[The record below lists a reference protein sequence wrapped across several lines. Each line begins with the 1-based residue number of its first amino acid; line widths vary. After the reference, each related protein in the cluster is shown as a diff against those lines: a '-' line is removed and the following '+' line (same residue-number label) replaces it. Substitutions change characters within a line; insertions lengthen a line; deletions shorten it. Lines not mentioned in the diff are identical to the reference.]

1 MLNSLKLIII
11 ALVGIIGGCAHP
23 IYLTPNLDDLR
34 NTNVEV
40 ENKINKNVGY
50 YISQQDRATEVI
62 TPGGGGDK
70 VSYYPYK
77 DTEAALNT
85 MLSKVFNHVYS
96 IPLIKQAAFIQEK
109 NISYIFKPSIK
120 TDSSSISF
128 LTWPPTHFT
137 FELTCTATDLS
148 GNEVWSKKVKA
159 EGNAEYGEFKKDLS
173 LSARRASEEAFKLM
187 LAELLN
193 ANYFKED

>member
-1 MLNSLKLIII
+1 MPNSLKLIII
-11 ALVGIIGGCAHP
+11 ALIGIISGCAHG
-23 IYLTPNLDDLR
+23 IQLTPNLEDLH
-34 NTNVEV
+34 NTDVEV
-40 ENKINKNVGY
+40 ENKINKNVAY
-50 YISQQDRATEVI
+50 YISQQDMDTEVI

-70 VSYYPYK
+70 VKYYPYR
-77 DTEAALNT
+77 DTEAALDT

-120 TDSSSISF
+120 TDSSSGSF

-159 EGNAEYGEFKKDLS
+159 EGNAEYGEFKEDLS

>member
-1 MLNSLKLIII
+1 MLNSLKLIIT
-11 ALVGIIGGCAHP
+11 ALIVIVSGCAHP
-23 IYLTPNLDDLR
+23 IHLTPNLDNLR
-34 NTNVEV
+34 MTNVEV

-50 YISQQDRATEVI
+50 HISKQDRAIEVI

-70 VSYYPYK
+70 VSYYPYE
-77 DTEAALNT
+77 DTEGALIT
-85 MLSKVFNHVYS
+85 ILLKVFNHVYS
-96 IPLIKQAAFIQEK
+96 IPLINQTAFIQEK

-120 TDSSSISF
+120 TNSSSDSL

-137 FELTCTATDLS
+137 FELTCTATDPS

-159 EGNAEYGEFKKDLS
+159 EGNAEYNEFKENFS

>member
-1 MLNSLKLIII
+1 MPNSLKLIII
-11 ALVGIIGGCAHP
+11 ALIGIISGCAHG
-23 IYLTPNLDDLR
+23 IQLTPNLDDLH
-34 NTNVEV
+34 NTDVEV
-40 ENKINKNVGY
+40 ENKINKNVAY
-50 YISQQDRATEVI
+50 YISQQDMETEVI

-70 VSYYPYK
+70 VKYYPYR
-77 DTEAALNT
+77 DTESALDT

-96 IPLIKQAAFIQEK
+96 IPLIKQAAFIQKK

-120 TDSSSISF
+120 TDSSSDSI

-148 GNEVWSKKVKA
+148 DNEVWSKKVKA
-159 EGNAEYGEFKKDLS
+159 EGNAEYGEFKEDLS

-193 ANYFKED
+193 ANYFKEN

>member
-11 ALVGIIGGCAHP
+11 ALIGIISGCAHG
-23 IYLTPNLDDLR
+23 IQLTPNLDDLH
-34 NTNVEV
+34 NTHVEV
-40 ENKINKNVGY
+40 ENKINKNVAY
-50 YISQQDRATEVI
+50 YISQQDRDTEVI

-70 VSYYPYK
+70 VKYYPYK

-120 TDSSSISF
+120 TDSSSVSF

>member
-1 MLNSLKLIII
+1 MPNSLKLIII
-11 ALVGIIGGCAHP
+11 ALIGIISGCAHG
-23 IYLTPNLDDLR
+23 IQLTPNLDDLH
-34 NTNVEV
+34 NTDVEV
-40 ENKINKNVGY
+40 ENKINKNVAY
-50 YISQQDRATEVI
+50 YISQQDMDTEVI

-70 VSYYPYK
+70 VKYYPYR
-77 DTEAALNT
+77 DTEAALDT

-109 NISYIFKPSIK
+109 KISYIFKPSIK
-120 TDSSSISF
+120 TDSSSDSI

-148 GNEVWSKKVKA
+148 DNKVWSKKVKA
-159 EGNAEYGEFKKDLS
+159 EGNAEYGEFKEDLS

>member
-1 MLNSLKLIII
+1 MPNSLKLIII
-11 ALVGIIGGCAHP
+11 ALIGIISGCAHG
-23 IYLTPNLDDLR
+23 IQLTPNLEDLH
-34 NTNVEV
+34 NTDVEV
-40 ENKINKNVGY
+40 ENKINKNVAY
-50 YISQQDRATEVI
+50 YISQQDMDTEVI

-70 VSYYPYK
+70 VKYYPYR
-77 DTEAALNT
+77 DTEAALDT

-120 TDSSSISF
+120 TDSSSDSI

-148 GNEVWSKKVKA
+148 DNEVWSKKVKA
-159 EGNAEYGEFKKDLS
+159 EGNAEYGEFKEDLS

>member
-1 MLNSLKLIII
+1 MPNSLKLIII
-11 ALVGIIGGCAHP
+11 ALIGIISGCAHG
-23 IYLTPNLDDLR
+23 IQLTPNLDDLH
-34 NTNVEV
+34 NTDVEV
-40 ENKINKNVGY
+40 ENKINKNVAY
-50 YISQQDRATEVI
+50 YISQQDMDTEVI

-70 VSYYPYK
+70 VKYYPYR
-77 DTEAALNT
+77 DTEAALDT

-120 TDSSSISF
+120 TDSSSDSI

-148 GNEVWSKKVKA
+148 DNKVWSKKVKA
-159 EGNAEYGEFKKDLS
+159 EGNAEYGEFKEDLS

>member
-1 MLNSLKLIII
+1 MPNSLKLIII
-11 ALVGIIGGCAHP
+11 ALICVISGCAHG
-23 IYLTPNLDDLR
+23 IQLTPNLDDLH
-34 NTNVEV
+34 NTDVEV
-40 ENKINKNVGY
+40 ENKINKNVAY
-50 YISQQDRATEVI
+50 YISQQDMETEVI

-70 VSYYPYK
+70 VKYYPYR
-77 DTEAALNT
+77 DTEAALDT

-96 IPLIKQAAFIQEK
+96 IPLIKQAAFIQKK

-120 TDSSSISF
+120 TDSSSDSI

-148 GNEVWSKKVKA
+148 DNEVWSKKVKA
-159 EGNAEYGEFKKDLS
+159 EGNAEYGEFKEDLS
-173 LSARRASEEAFKLM
+173 LSARRASEEAFKQM

>member
-1 MLNSLKLIII
+1 MPNSLKLIII
-11 ALVGIIGGCAHP
+11 ALIGIISGCAHG
-23 IYLTPNLDDLR
+23 IQLTPNLDDLHK
-34 NTNVEV
+34 TDVEV
-40 ENKINKNVGY
+40 ENKINKNVAY
-50 YISQQDRATEVI
+50 YISQQDMNTEVI

-70 VSYYPYK
+70 VKYYPYR
-77 DTEAALNT
+77 DTEAALDT

-120 TDSSSISF
+120 TDSSSDSI

-148 GNEVWSKKVKA
+148 DNEVWSKKVKA
-159 EGNAEYGEFKKDLS
+159 EGNAEYGEFKEDLS

>member
-1 MLNSLKLIII
+1 MPNSLKLIII
-11 ALVGIIGGCAHP
+11 ALIGIISGCAHG
-23 IYLTPNLDDLR
+23 IQLTPNLDDLH
-34 NTNVEV
+34 NTDVEV
-40 ENKINKNVGY
+40 ENKINKNVAY
-50 YISQQDRATEVI
+50 YISQQDMDTEVI

-70 VSYYPYK
+70 VKYYPYR
-77 DTEAALNT
+77 DTEAALDT

-120 TDSSSISF
+120 TDSSSDSI

-148 GNEVWSKKVKA
+148 DNEVWSKKVIA
-159 EGNAEYGEFKKDLS
+159 EGNAEYGEFKEDLS

>member
-1 MLNSLKLIII
+1 MPNSLKLIII
-11 ALVGIIGGCAHP
+11 ALIGVISGCAHG
-23 IYLTPNLDDLR
+23 IQLTPNLDDLH
-34 NTNVEV
+34 NTDVEV
-40 ENKINKNVGY
+40 ENKINKNVAY
-50 YISQQDRATEVI
+50 YISQQDMETEVI

-70 VSYYPYK
+70 VKYYPYR
-77 DTEAALNT
+77 DTESALDT

-96 IPLIKQAAFIQEK
+96 IPLIKQAAFIQKK

-120 TDSSSISF
+120 TDSSSDSI

-148 GNEVWSKKVKA
+148 DNEVWSKKVKA
-159 EGNAEYGEFKKDLS
+159 EGKAEYGEFKEDLS
-173 LSARRASEEAFKLM
+173 LSARRASEEAFKQM

>member
-1 MLNSLKLIII
+1 MPNSLKLIII
-11 ALVGIIGGCAHP
+11 ALIGIISGCAHG
-23 IYLTPNLDDLR
+23 IQLTPNLDDLHK
-34 NTNVEV
+34 TDVEV
-40 ENKINKNVGY
+40 ENKINKNVAY
-50 YISQQDRATEVI
+50 YISQQDMNTEVI

-70 VSYYPYK
+70 VKYYPYR
-77 DTEAALNT
+77 DTEAALDT
-85 MLSKVFNHVYS
+85 MLSKVFNNVYS

-120 TDSSSISF
+120 TDSSSDSI

-148 GNEVWSKKVKA
+148 DNEVWSKKVKA
-159 EGNAEYGEFKKDLS
+159 EGNAEYGEFKEDLS

>member
-1 MLNSLKLIII
+1 MPNSLKLIII
-11 ALVGIIGGCAHP
+11 ALIGVISGCAHG
-23 IYLTPNLDDLR
+23 IQLTPNLDDLH
-34 NTNVEV
+34 NTDVEV
-40 ENKINKNVGY
+40 ENKINKNVAY
-50 YISQQDRATEVI
+50 YISQQDMETEVI

-70 VSYYPYK
+70 VKYYPYR
-77 DTEAALNT
+77 DTEAALDT

-120 TDSSSISF
+120 TDSSSDSIF
-128 LTWPPTHFT
+128 TWPPTHFT
-137 FELTCTATDLS
+137 FELTCTATDPS

-159 EGNAEYGEFKKDLS
+159 EGNAEYDEFKKNFS

-193 ANYFKED
+193 ANYFKEN

>member
-1 MLNSLKLIII
+1 MPNSLKLIII
-11 ALVGIIGGCAHP
+11 ALIGIISGCAHG
-23 IYLTPNLDDLR
+23 IQLTPNLDDLH
-34 NTNVEV
+34 NTDVEV
-40 ENKINKNVGY
+40 ENKINKNVAY
-50 YISQQDRATEVI
+50 YISQQDMDTEVI

-70 VSYYPYK
+70 VKYYPYR
-77 DTEAALNT
+77 DTEAALDT

-120 TDSSSISF
+120 TDSSSDSI

-148 GNEVWSKKVKA
+148 DNEVWSKKVKA
-159 EGNAEYGEFKKDLS
+159 EGNAEYGEFKEDLS
-173 LSARRASEEAFKLM
+173 LSARRASEEAFKQM

>member
-1 MLNSLKLIII
+1 MPNSLKLIII
-11 ALVGIIGGCAHP
+11 ALIGVISGCAHG
-23 IYLTPNLDDLR
+23 IQLTPNLDDLH
-34 NTNVEV
+34 NTDVEV
-40 ENKINKNVGY
+40 ENKINKNVAY
-50 YISQQDRATEVI
+50 YISQQDMETEVI

-70 VSYYPYK
+70 VKYYPYR
-77 DTEAALNT
+77 DTEAALDT

-96 IPLIKQAAFIQEK
+96 IPLIKQAAFIQKK

-120 TDSSSISF
+120 TDSSSDSI

-148 GNEVWSKKVKA
+148 DNEVWSKKVKA
-159 EGNAEYGEFKKDLS
+159 EGKAEYGEFKEDLS